1 MAKKKSKNY
10 FTEETE
16 RAIVLYNEASSSYTR
31 NKIYDEHIK
40 YPFNKLA
47 ENIIH
52 TFKFYHFDIPY
63 EDVKHEVVAFLI
75 EKIHKYTQEK
85 GKAFS
90 YFSIVAK
97 NYLINHNNN
106 NYNRFKNTDPLDV
119 VDAGRSVVNEL
130 IRESELQHKKEFM
143 DIFVEYID
151 ENLNVLFKSKEE
163 IQVAD
168 SILELFKQRHN
179 IEEYNKKALYILIR
193 ERTGMRTQ
201 YITKIV
207 NQLKVM
213 YVLLHEEYKRTG
225 VINKKALI
233 QKESIIDLDN
243 YF

>member
-1 MAKKKSKNY
+1 MAAKKKKNY
-10 FTEETE
+10 FTEDTE
-16 RAIVLYNEASSSYTR
+16 NAIVQYNLTTSLIDR
-31 NKIYDEHIK
+31 NKIYDQHIK
-40 YPFNKLA
+40 YPFDKLA

-63 EDVKHEVVAFLI
+63 EDVKHEVVAFLN
-75 EKIHKYTQEK
+75 EKIHKYTQGK

-106 NYNRFKNTDPLDV
+106 NYNKFKNTDALDV
-119 VDAGRSVVNEL
+119 VDSHRKVVNEI
-130 IRESELQHKKEFM
+130 IRETDIEHKREFM
-143 DIFVEYID
+143 NVFIEYVD
-151 ENLNVLFKSKEE
+151 NNLNILFKSKEE

-168 SILELFKQRHN
+168 SILELFKQRNN

-207 NQLKVM
+207 NQLKRM
-213 YVLLHEEYKRTG
+213 YFLLFQEYKITG
-225 VINKKALI
+225 NIKPEVLY
-233 QKESIIDLDN
+233 QKDTVVDN

>member
-1 MAKKKSKNY
+1 MGKKKSKKNY

-16 RAIVLYNEASSSYTR
+16 NAIVQYNLTTSAMDR
-31 NKIYDEHIK
+31 NKIYDQYIK
-40 YPFNKLA
+40 YPFDKLA

-63 EDVKHEVVAFLI
+63 EDVKHEVVAFLN
-75 EKIHKYTQEK
+75 EKIHKYTQGK

-106 NYNRFKNTDPLDV
+106 NYNRFKNTDALDV
-119 VDAGRSVVNEL
+119 VDSHRKVVNEI
-130 IRESELQHKKEFM
+130 IRETDIEHKKEFM
-143 DIFVEYID
+143 DEFIEYVDI
-151 ENLNVLFKSKEE
+151 NLNVLFKTKEE

-168 SILELFKQRHN
+168 SILELFKQREN

-207 NQLKVM
+207 NQLKKM
-213 YVLLHEEYKRTG
+213 YFLLYQEYKITG
-225 VINKKALI
+225 NINPVVLN
-233 QKESIIDLDN
+233 QKEVIMDN

>member
-1 MAKKKSKNY
+1 MAAKKKKNY
-10 FTEETE
+10 FTEDTE
-16 RAIVLYNEASSSYTR
+16 NAIVQYNLTTSLIDR
-31 NKIYDEHIK
+31 NKIYDQHIK
-40 YPFNKLA
+40 YPFDKLA

-63 EDVKHEVVAFLI
+63 EDVKHEVVAFLN
-75 EKIHKYTQEK
+75 EKIHKYTQGK

-106 NYNRFKNTDPLDV
+106 NYNKFKNTDALDV
-119 VDAGRSVVNEL
+119 VDSHRKVVNEI
-130 IRESELQHKKEFM
+130 IRETDIEHKREFM
-143 DIFVEYID
+143 DVFVEYVD
-151 ENLNVLFKSKEE
+151 NNLNILFKSKEE

-168 SILELFKQRHN
+168 SILELFKQRNN

-207 NQLKVM
+207 NQLKRM
-213 YVLLHEEYKRTG
+213 YFLLFREYKITG
-225 VINKKALI
+225 NINPEALY
-233 QKESIIDLDN
+233 QKDTVVDN

>member
-1 MAKKKSKNY
+1 MTKKQKKNY
-10 FTEETE
+10 FTSDTE
-16 RAIVLYNEASSSYTR
+16 DAIVRYNLTTSPAER

-40 YPFNKLA
+40 YPFDKLA

-63 EDVKHEVVAFLI
+63 EDVKHEVVAFLN
-75 EKIHKYTQEK
+75 EKIHKYTQGK

-106 NYNRFKNTDPLDV
+106 NYNRFKNTDALDV
-119 VDAGRSVVNEL
+119 VDSHRKVVNEI
-130 IRESELQHKKEFM
+130 IRESDIQHKKEFM
-143 DIFVEYID
+143 DVFIDYID
-151 ENLNVLFKSKEE
+151 TNLTMLFKSHEE

-168 SILELFKQRHN
+168 SILELFKQREN

-207 NQLKVM
+207 NQLKRM
-213 YVLLHEEYKRTG
+213 YFVLYQNYKETG
-225 VINKKALI
+225 NINPALLNQKDIVIN
-233 QKESIIDLDN
+233 N

>member
-1 MAKKKSKNY
+1 MAKKKNSKNY

-16 RAIVLYNEASSSYTR
+16 NAIVEYNLTTSSHDR
-31 NKIYDEHIK
+31 NKIYEQHIK
-40 YPFNKLA
+40 YPFDKLA

-63 EDVKHEVVAFLI
+63 EDVKHEVVAFLN
-75 EKIHKYTQEK
+75 EKIDKYTQGK

-106 NYNRFKNTDPLDV
+106 NYNRFKNTDALEA
-119 VDAGRSVVNEL
+119 VDARRSVVNEL
-130 IRESELQHKKEFM
+130 IRETDVEHKREFM
-143 DIFVEYID
+143 DVFVEYID
-151 ENLNVLFKSKEE
+151 SNINSLFKTKEE

-207 NQLKVM
+207 NQLKRM
-213 YVLLHEEYKRTG
+213 YFLLYEDYKITGNINPVVLS
-225 VINKKALI
+225 
-233 QKESIIDLDN
+233 QKETLVNN

>member
-1 MAKKKSKNY
+1 MGKKKSKKNY

-16 RAIVLYNEASSSYTR
+16 NAIVQYNLTTSLMER
-31 NKIYDEHIK
+31 NKIYDQFIK
-40 YPFNKLA
+40 YPFDKLA

-63 EDVKHEVVAFLI
+63 EDVKHEVVAFLN
-75 EKIHKYTQEK
+75 EKIHKYTQGK

-106 NYNRFKNTDPLDV
+106 NYNRFKNTDALEV
-119 VDAGRSVVNEL
+119 VDSHRKVVNEI
-130 IRESELQHKKEFM
+130 IRETDIEHKKEFM
-143 DIFVEYID
+143 DEFIEYID
-151 ENLNVLFKSKEE
+151 LNLNVLFKTKEE

-168 SILELFKQRHN
+168 SILELFKQREN

-207 NQLKVM
+207 NQLKKM
-213 YVLLHEEYKRTG
+213 YFLLYQEYKITG
-225 VINKKALI
+225 NINPAVLT
-233 QKESIIDLDN
+233 QKEVIMDN

>member
-1 MAKKKSKNY
+1 MAKKQKKNY
-10 FTEETE
+10 FTSDTE
-16 RAIVLYNEASSSYTR
+16 DAIVRYNLTTSPAER

-40 YPFNKLA
+40 YPFDKLA

-63 EDVKHEVVAFLI
+63 EDVKHEVVAFLN
-75 EKIHKYTQEK
+75 EKIHKYTQGK

-106 NYNRFKNTDPLDV
+106 NYNRFKNTDALDV
-119 VDAGRSVVNEL
+119 VDSHRKVVNEI
-130 IRESELQHKKEFM
+130 IRESDIQHKKEFM
-143 DIFVEYID
+143 DVFIDYID
-151 ENLNVLFKSKEE
+151 TNLTMLFKSHEE

-168 SILELFKQRHN
+168 SILELFKQREN

-207 NQLKVM
+207 NQLKRM
-213 YVLLHEEYKRTG
+213 YFVLYQNYKETG
-225 VINKKALI
+225 NINPALLNQKDIVIN
-233 QKESIIDLDN
+233 N

>member
-1 MAKKKSKNY
+1 MGKKKSKKNY

-16 RAIVLYNEASSSYTR
+16 NAIVQYNLTTSAMDR
-31 NKIYDEHIK
+31 NKIYDQYIK
-40 YPFNKLA
+40 YPFDKLA

-63 EDVKHEVVAFLI
+63 EDVKHEVVAFLN
-75 EKIHKYTQEK
+75 EKIHKYTQGK

-106 NYNRFKNTDPLDV
+106 NYNRFKNTDALDV
-119 VDAGRSVVNEL
+119 VDSHRKVVNEI
-130 IRESELQHKKEFM
+130 IRETDIEHKKEFM
-143 DIFVEYID
+143 DEFIEYVDI
-151 ENLNVLFKSKEE
+151 NLNVLFKTKEE

-168 SILELFKQRHN
+168 SILELFKQREN

-207 NQLKVM
+207 NQLKKM
-213 YVLLHEEYKRTG
+213 YFLLYQEYKITG
-225 VINKKALI
+225 NINPAVLN
-233 QKESIIDLDN
+233 QKEVVMDN

>member
-1 MAKKKSKNY
+1 MGKKKSKKNY

-16 RAIVLYNEASSSYTR
+16 NAIVQYNLTTSLSER
-31 NKIYDEHIK
+31 NKIYDHYIK
-40 YPFNKLA
+40 YPFDKLA

-63 EDVKHEVVAFLI
+63 EDVKHEVVAFLN
-75 EKIHKYTQEK
+75 EKIHKYTQGK

-106 NYNRFKNTDPLDV
+106 NYNRFKNTDALEV
-119 VDAGRSVVNEL
+119 VDGHRKVVNEI
-130 IRESELQHKKEFM
+130 IRETDIQHKKEFM
-143 DIFVEYID
+143 DEFIEYVD
-151 ENLNVLFKSKEE
+151 LNLNILFKTKEE

-168 SILELFKQRHN
+168 SILELFKQREN

-207 NQLKVM
+207 NQLKKM
-213 YVLLHEEYKRTG
+213 YFLLYQEYKITG
-225 VINKKALI
+225 NINPIVLN
-233 QKESIIDLDN
+233 QKEVLADN

>member
-1 MAKKKSKNY
+1 MGKKKSKKNY

-16 RAIVLYNEASSSYTR
+16 NAIVQYNLTTSAMDR
-31 NKIYDEHIK
+31 NKIYDQYIK
-40 YPFNKLA
+40 YPFDKLA

-63 EDVKHEVVAFLI
+63 EDVKHEVVAFLN
-75 EKIHKYTQEK
+75 EKIHKYTQGK

-106 NYNRFKNTDPLDV
+106 NYNRFKNTDALDA
-119 VDAGRSVVNEL
+119 VDSHRKVVNEI
-130 IRESELQHKKEFM
+130 IRETDIEHKKEFM
-143 DIFVEYID
+143 DEFIEYVDI
-151 ENLNVLFKSKEE
+151 NLNVLFKTKEE

-168 SILELFKQRHN
+168 SILELFKQREN

-207 NQLKVM
+207 NQLKKM
-213 YVLLHEEYKRTG
+213 YFLLYQEYKITG
-225 VINKKALI
+225 NINPAVLN
-233 QKESIIDLDN
+233 QKEVIMDN

>member
-1 MAKKKSKNY
+1 MAVKKKKNY
-10 FTEETE
+10 FTEDTE
-16 RAIVLYNEASSSYTR
+16 NAIVLYNLTTSLIER
-31 NKIYDEHIK
+31 NKIYDHHIK
-40 YPFNKLA
+40 YPFDKLA

-63 EDVKHEVVAFLI
+63 EDVKHEVVAFLN
-75 EKIHKYTQEK
+75 EKIHKFTQGK

-106 NYNRFKNTDPLDV
+106 NYKKFKNTDALDV
-119 VDAGRSVVNEL
+119 VDSHRKVVNEI
-130 IRESELQHKKEFM
+130 IRETDIEHKREFM
-143 DIFVEYID
+143 DVFIEYVD
-151 ENLNVLFKSKEE
+151 NNLNILFKSKEE

-168 SILELFKQRHN
+168 SILELFKQRNN

-207 NQLKVM
+207 NQLKRM
-213 YVLLHEEYKRTG
+213 YFLLFREYKITG
-225 VINKKALI
+225 NINPEVLY
-233 QKESIIDLDN
+233 QKDAVVDN

>member
-1 MAKKKSKNY
+1 MATRKKKNY

-16 RAIVLYNEASSSYTR
+16 NAIVQYNLTTSLSDR
-31 NKIYDEHIK
+31 NKIYEEHIK
-40 YPFNKLA
+40 YPFDKLA

-63 EDVKHEVVAFLI
+63 EDVKHEVVAFLN
-75 EKIHKYTQEK
+75 EKIHKYTQGK

-106 NYNRFKNTDPLDV
+106 NYNRFKNTDALEV
-119 VDAGRSVVNEL
+119 VDSHRKVVNEI
-130 IRESELQHKKEFM
+130 IRETDIEHKREFM
-143 DIFVEYID
+143 DVFIEYID
-151 ENLNVLFKSKEE
+151 SNLNVLFKTKEE

-168 SILELFKQRHN
+168 SVLELFKQRHN
-179 IEEYNKKALYILIR
+179 IEEYNKKALYIMIR

-207 NQLKVM
+207 NQLKRM
-213 YVLLHEEYKRTG
+213 YFLLYQEYKITG
-225 VINKKALI
+225 NINPSVLN
-233 QKESIIDLDN
+233 QKDTLVDN

>member
-1 MAKKKSKNY
+1 MAKKKSKKNY

-16 RAIVLYNEASSSYTR
+16 NAIVQYNLTTVLSDR
-31 NKIYDEHIK
+31 NKIYDEYIK
-40 YPFNKLA
+40 YPFDKLA

-52 TFKFYHFDIPY
+52 TFKFYYFDIPY
-63 EDVKHEVVAFLI
+63 EDVKHEVVAFLN
-75 EKIHKYTQEK
+75 EKIHKYTQGK

-106 NYNRFKNTDPLDV
+106 NYNKFKNTDALDV
-119 VDAGRSVVNEL
+119 VDNHRKIVNEI
-130 IRESELQHKKEFM
+130 IRETDIEHKKEFM
-143 DIFVEYID
+143 DEFIEYVD
-151 ENLNVLFKSKEE
+151 SNLNVLFKTKEE

-168 SILELFKQRHN
+168 SILELFKQREN

-207 NQLKVM
+207 NQLKRM
-213 YVLLHEEYKRTG
+213 YFLLFQEYKITG
-225 VINKKALI
+225 NINPVVLN
-233 QKESIIDLDN
+233 QKEVVLDN

>member
-1 MAKKKSKNY
+1 MGKKKSKKNY

-16 RAIVLYNEASSSYTR
+16 NAIVQYNLTTSAMDR
-31 NKIYDEHIK
+31 NKIYDQYIK
-40 YPFNKLA
+40 YPFDKLA

-63 EDVKHEVVAFLI
+63 EDVKHEVVAFLN
-75 EKIHKYTQEK
+75 EKIHKYTQGK

-106 NYNRFKNTDPLDV
+106 NYNRFKNTDALDV
-119 VDAGRSVVNEL
+119 VDSHRKVVNEI
-130 IRESELQHKKEFM
+130 IRETDIEHKKEFM
-143 DIFVEYID
+143 DEFIEYVDI
-151 ENLNVLFKSKEE
+151 NLNVLFKTKEE

-168 SILELFKQRHN
+168 SILELFKQREN

-207 NQLKVM
+207 NQLKKM
-213 YVLLHEEYKRTG
+213 YFLLYQEYKSTG
-225 VINKKALI
+225 NINPAVIN
-233 QKESIIDLDN
+233 QKELVLDN

>member
-1 MAKKKSKNY
+1 MGKKKSKKNY

-16 RAIVLYNEASSSYTR
+16 NAIVQYNLTTSLSER
-31 NKIYDEHIK
+31 NKIYDHYIK
-40 YPFNKLA
+40 YPFDKLA

-63 EDVKHEVVAFLI
+63 EDVKHEVVAFLN
-75 EKIHKYTQEK
+75 EKIHKYTQGK

-106 NYNRFKNTDPLDV
+106 NYNRFKNTDALEV
-119 VDAGRSVVNEL
+119 VDGHRKVVNEI
-130 IRESELQHKKEFM
+130 IRETDIQHKKEFM
-143 DIFVEYID
+143 DEFIEYVD
-151 ENLNVLFKSKEE
+151 LNLNILFKTKEE

-168 SILELFKQRHN
+168 SILELFKQREN

-207 NQLKVM
+207 NQLKKM
-213 YVLLHEEYKRTG
+213 YFLLYQEYKITG
-225 VINKKALI
+225 NINPVVLN
-233 QKESIIDLDN
+233 QKEVLMDN

>member
-1 MAKKKSKNY
+1 MGKKKGKKNY
-10 FTEETE
+10 FTSETE
-16 RAIVLYNEASSSYTR
+16 DAIVQYNLTTSAYER
-31 NKIYDEHIK
+31 NKIYDQHIK
-40 YPFNKLA
+40 YPFDKLA

-63 EDVKHEVVAFLI
+63 EDVKHEVVAFLN
-75 EKIHKYTQEK
+75 EKIHKYTQGK

-106 NYNRFKNTDPLDV
+106 NYNRFKNTDALEV
-119 VDAGRSVVNEL
+119 VDSHRKVVNEI
-130 IRESELQHKKEFM
+130 IRETDIQHKKEFM
-143 DIFVEYID
+143 DEFIEYVD
-151 ENLNVLFKSKEE
+151 LNLNVLFKTKEE

-168 SILELFKQRHN
+168 SILELFKQREN

-207 NQLKVM
+207 NQLKKM
-213 YVLLHEEYKRTG
+213 YFLLYQEYKITG
-225 VINKKALI
+225 NINPTILN
-233 QKESIIDLDN
+233 QKEVIMDN

>member
-1 MAKKKSKNY
+1 MGKKKSKKNY

-16 RAIVLYNEASSSYTR
+16 NAIVQYNLTTSAMDR
-31 NKIYDEHIK
+31 NKIYDQYIK
-40 YPFNKLA
+40 YPFDKLA

-63 EDVKHEVVAFLI
+63 EDVKHEVVAFLN
-75 EKIHKYTQEK
+75 EKIHKYTQGK

-106 NYNRFKNTDPLDV
+106 NYNRFKNTDALDV
-119 VDAGRSVVNEL
+119 VDSHRKVVNEI
-130 IRESELQHKKEFM
+130 IRETDIEHKKEFM
-143 DIFVEYID
+143 DEFIEYVDI
-151 ENLNVLFKSKEE
+151 NLNVLFKTKEE

-168 SILELFKQRHN
+168 SILELFKQREN

-207 NQLKVM
+207 NQLKKM
-213 YVLLHEEYKRTG
+213 YFLLYQEYKITG
-225 VINKKALI
+225 NINPAVLN
-233 QKESIIDLDN
+233 QKEVIMDN

>member
-1 MAKKKSKNY
+1 MAKKSKKNY
-10 FTEETE
+10 FTEDTE
-16 RAIVLYNEASSSYTR
+16 NAIVLYNLTTSTYER
-31 NKIYDEHIK
+31 NKIYEQHIK
-40 YPFNKLA
+40 YPFDKLA

-63 EDVKHEVVAFLI
+63 EDVKHEVVAFLN
-75 EKIHKYTQEK
+75 EKIHKYTQGK

-106 NYNRFKNTDPLDV
+106 NYNRFKNTDALEA
-119 VDAGRSVVNEL
+119 VDAHRSVVNEL
-130 IRESELQHKKEFM
+130 IRETDIEHKREFM
-143 DIFVEYID
+143 DIFTEYVDNNI
-151 ENLNVLFKSKEE
+151 NVLFKTKEE

-168 SILELFKQRHN
+168 SILELFRQRHN

-207 NQLKVM
+207 NQLKRM
-213 YVLLHEEYKRTG
+213 YFLLYQEYKITG
-225 VINKKALI
+225 NINISVLN
-233 QKESIIDLDN
+233 QKDTLVNN

>member
-1 MAKKKSKNY
+1 MAKKAKKNY

-16 RAIVLYNEASSSYTR
+16 DAIVSYNKTISPEER
-31 NKIYDEHIK
+31 NKIYEQHIK
-40 YPFNKLA
+40 YPFDKLA

-63 EDVKHEVVAFLI
+63 EDVKHEVVAFLN
-75 EKIHKYTQEK
+75 EKIHKYTQGK

-106 NYNRFKNTDPLDV
+106 NYNRFKNTDALDV
-119 VDAGRSVVNEL
+119 VDARRQIVNEI
-130 IRESELQHKKEFM
+130 IRETDVEHKKEFM
-143 DIFVEYID
+143 DVFVEYVD
-151 ENLNVLFKSKEE
+151 SNLNILFKTKEE

-168 SILELFKQRHN
+168 SVLELFRQRHN
-179 IEEYNKKALYILIR
+179 IEEYNKKALYIMIR

-207 NQLKVM
+207 NQLKRI
-213 YVLLHEEYKRTG
+213 YFLLYQDYKITGNLNPKVLNQKDTP
-225 VINKKALI
+225 IN
-233 QKESIIDLDN
+233 N

>member
-1 MAKKKSKNY
+1 MGKKKSKKNY

-16 RAIVLYNEASSSYTR
+16 NAIVQYNLTTSAMDR
-31 NKIYDEHIK
+31 NKIYDQYIK
-40 YPFNKLA
+40 YPFDKLA

-63 EDVKHEVVAFLI
+63 EDVKHEVVAFLN
-75 EKIHKYTQEK
+75 EKIHKYTQGK

-106 NYNRFKNTDPLDV
+106 NYNRFKNTDALDV
-119 VDAGRSVVNEL
+119 VDSHRKVVNEI
-130 IRESELQHKKEFM
+130 IRETDIQHKKEFM
-143 DIFVEYID
+143 DEFIEYVDI
-151 ENLNVLFKSKEE
+151 NLNVLFKTKEE

-168 SILELFKQRHN
+168 SILELFKQREN

-207 NQLKVM
+207 NQLKKM
-213 YVLLHEEYKRTG
+213 YFLLYQEYKITG
-225 VINKKALI
+225 NINPAVLN
-233 QKESIIDLDN
+233 QKEVIMDN